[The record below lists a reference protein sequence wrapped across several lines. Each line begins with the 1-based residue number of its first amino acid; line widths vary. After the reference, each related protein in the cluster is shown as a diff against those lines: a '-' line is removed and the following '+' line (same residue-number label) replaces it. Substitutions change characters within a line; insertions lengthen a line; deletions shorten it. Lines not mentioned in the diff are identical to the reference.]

1 MIYLF
6 DEFVLDTRR
15 CELRRGDD
23 PLHLEPQVYAV
34 LCYLVEHRDRLVRKE
49 ELLDE
54 VWGHRFVSP
63 STLNSRIKSLR
74 QALQDDGSAQR
85 IVRTIRGAG
94 FRFCAPV
101 TWAEERSRPQPTP
114 PAAQPIALRREQQI
128 RFCRGYDG
136 NRIAYATSGCGP
148 PLLKPANWLT
158 HLEYDWDS
166 PVWRHW
172 LNELSRDHT
181 LIRYDQ
187 RGSGL
192 SDRDTEDVSFESWL
206 GDLETIFDE
215 LELERVP
222 IVALSQG
229 CALAIAFAARHP
241 ERVSHLVLYGG
252 YAQGRFRRACT
263 PAERAQSEAMLQVL
277 PHGWGQDNPAF
288 RQFFANMFLPE
299 GTPEQMAWFSDLQR
313 ISASPEQGVKLWLAS
328 ASIDVT
334 EVAPLVHTPTL
345 VLHVKQDA
353 VVPFEQGRFL
363 ARLIPGARFVPLEG
377 RNHVLLETEPAW
389 PRFLAEV
396 RAFLAED
403 PMEETRS
410 NDAERPV
417 LQAVAGGRVIA

>member
-1 MIYLF
+1 
-6 DEFVLDTRR
+6 
-15 CELRRGDD
+15 
-23 PLHLEPQVYAV
+23 
-34 LCYLVEHRDRLVRKE
+34 
-49 ELLDE
+49 
-54 VWGHRFVSP
+54 
-63 STLNSRIKSLR
+63 
-74 QALQDDGSAQR
+74 
-85 IVRTIRGAG
+85 
-94 FRFCAPV
+94 
-101 TWAEERSRPQPTP
+101 
-114 PAAQPIALRREQQI
+114 
-128 RFCRGYDG
+128 
-136 NRIAYATSGCGP
+136 
-148 PLLKPANWLT
+148 
-158 HLEYDWDS
+158 
-166 PVWRHW
+166 
-172 LNELSRDHT
+172 
-181 LIRYDQ
+181 
-187 RGSGL
+187 
-192 SDRDTEDVSFESWL
+192 
-206 GDLETIFDE
+206 
-215 LELERVP
+215 
-222 IVALSQG
+222 
-229 CALAIAFAARHP
+229 
-241 ERVSHLVLYGG
+241 
-252 YAQGRFRRACT
+252 
-263 PAERAQSEAMLQVL
+263 MLQVL